1 MAGERAKRGPY
12 AKTLQRRASIGAAAL
27 QLINERGDARV
38 GFAEVADV
46 AGVSEATVAYHFP
59 TRDHVLVAALEE
71 ADEVNRRV
79 FEEADMQNMD
89 VAEVV
94 SMLATTSAGHPQRM
108 RLYTSQAANAAD
120 PDHPAHAWFAKHQ
133 KGTRDYFAWVLR
145 RDQAAGRA
153 HEDVDPEQFARQ
165 MIALWDGLQ
174 MQKLSD
180 PSLDLPGQ
188 VTDAYRSL
196 ARVDLVDAR
205 RALESLVA
213 GL

>member
-1 MAGERAKRGPY
+1 MSGERAKRGPY
-12 AKTLQRRASIGAAAL
+12 AKTQHRRASIAAAAL
-27 QLINERGDARV
+27 QLINERGDADV
-38 GFAEVADV
+38 GIAEVAER
-46 AGVSEATVAYHFP
+46 AGVTEATILYHFP

-79 FEEADMQNMD
+79 FEEVDMLGMD

-94 SMLATTSAGHPQRM
+94 SMLATTAAGHPHRM
-108 RLYTSQAANAAD
+108 QLYTSQASNAAD
-120 PDHPAHAWFAKHQ
+120 PGHPAHAWFLKHQ
-133 KGTRDYFAWVLR
+133 KGTQEYLSWVLR
-145 RDQAAGRA
+145 RDQAEGRA

-180 PSLDLPGQ
+180 PTLDLPRQ

-196 ARVDLVDAR
+196 ARVDLVEAR

>member
-1 MAGERAKRGPY
+1 MAEERAKRGPY
-12 AKTLQRRASIGAAAL
+12 AKTQQRRASIAAAAL
-27 QLINERGDARV
+27 DLINERGDARV
-38 GFAEVADV
+38 GFAEVAER
-46 AGVSEATVAYHFP
+46 AGVSEATVVYHFP

-71 ADEVNRRV
+71 ADEVNSRV
-79 FEEADMQNMD
+79 FEEADMRNMD

-108 RLYTSQAANAAD
+108 RLYTSQAANASD
-120 PDHPAHAWFAKHQ
+120 PDHPAHAWFVKHQ
-133 KGTRDYFAWVLR
+133 QGTRDYFAWVLR

-153 HEDVDPEQFARQ
+153 HEDVDPDQFARQ

-180 PSLDLPGQ
+180 PALDLPEQ